1 VRDGEN
7 QRNEGDAFNPTRTD
21 QPAPPHPKPGEFS
34 GFNSGS
40 GLGFFKPAGLGSGG
54 QKAQNPPK
62 PTRAHP

>member
-1 VRDGEN
+1 MERIKEM
-7 QRNEGDAFNPTRTD
+7 REMRSTRLAPTNLLAL
-21 QPAPPHPKPGEFS
+21 PFLKPSGFG

-54 QKAQNPPK
+54 QKSQNPPE